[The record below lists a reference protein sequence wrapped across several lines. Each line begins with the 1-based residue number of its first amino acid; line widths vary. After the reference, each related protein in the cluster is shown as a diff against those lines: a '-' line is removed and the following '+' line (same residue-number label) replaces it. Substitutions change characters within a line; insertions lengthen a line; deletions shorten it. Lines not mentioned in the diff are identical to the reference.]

1 MRKNWKLGMKNA
13 KNRPNRP
20 YEIPYKIRNY
30 ASIFKWPMSTGPSS
44 LGLPK
49 KILIPK
55 ILQYTAE
62 KMRKNLQKMQKI
74 SKFWKKFEKRT
85 NFGEP

>member
-1 MRKNWKLGMKNA
+1 
-13 KNRPNRP
+13 
-20 YEIPYKIRNY
+20 
-30 ASIFKWPMSTGPSS
+30 MSTGPSG
-44 LGLPK
+44 LGLSK
-49 KILIPK
+49 KTLTK
-55 ILQYTAE
+55 EILQYTAE